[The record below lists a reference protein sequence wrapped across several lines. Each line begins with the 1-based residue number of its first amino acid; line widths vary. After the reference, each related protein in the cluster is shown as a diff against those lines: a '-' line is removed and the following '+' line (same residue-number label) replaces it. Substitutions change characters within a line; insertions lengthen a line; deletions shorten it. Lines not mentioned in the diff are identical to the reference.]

1 MTMLTRGMS
10 AAAIALG
17 LAVPVIAPV
26 ILPMTAPVQ
35 AEEAKT
41 VNFGVISTESQQNL
55 RKQWDPFLA
64 AMSEKT
70 GYEVRPFFASD
81 YAGVIEGMRFG
92 KVDIAWYGNKSAME
106 AVDRANG
113 EIFVQTVD
121 VEGNPGY
128 WSLILAPKDS
138 ALNSVEDLLACDQSL
153 DFGIGDPNSTSG
165 FLVPMTFVFAAN
177 GVDPKECFATIRNAN
192 HETNAM
198 AVAMGQVDAATN
210 NTENLRRIEE
220 NDPAAFEKIKVI
232 WKSPLIPSDPIVWR
246 SDLAP
251 ETKGKLKDF
260 FLTYGTEASSGDMA
274 EEREVLAGLG
284 WAPFRGSSNAQL
296 LPIRVM
302 EIAKEMGQVE
312 ADTGLADADKQAKLG
327 ELEAQKA
334 ELQKQIDD
342 QPKS

>member
-1 MTMLTRGMS
+1 MTRRISS
-10 AAAIALG
+10 AALALG
-17 LAVPVIAPV
+17 LSVPIGAAA
-26 ILPMTAPVQ
+26 LADE
-35 AEEAKT
+35 AET
-41 VNFGVISTESQQNL
+41 INFGIISTESQQNL
-55 RKQWDPFLA
+55 RTQWDPFLE

-70 GYEVRPFFASD
+70 GMQVKPFFASD

-92 KVDIAWYGNKSAME
+92 KVDVAWYGNKSAME

-138 ALNSVEDLLACDQSL
+138 ALTSVEDLLTCEQSL
-153 DFGIGDPNSTSG
+153 DFGLGDPNSTSG
-165 FLVPMTFVFAAN
+165 YLVPMTFVFAAN
-177 GVDPKECFATIRNAN
+177 GVDPKECFKTVRNAN

-220 NDPAAFEKIKVI
+220 NDPKAFEKIKVI

-246 SDLAP
+246 ADLAA
-251 ETKGKLKDF
+251 ETKDKLRAF
-260 FLTYGTEASSGDMA
+260 FLTYGTDQSGGDMA
-274 EEREVLAGLG
+274 AEREVLSGLG
-284 WAPFRGSSNAQL
+284 WAPFQDSSNAQL

-312 ADTGLADADKQAKLG
+312 ADSGLTAADKKARLD

-334 ELQKQIDD
+334 ELQKQIDA